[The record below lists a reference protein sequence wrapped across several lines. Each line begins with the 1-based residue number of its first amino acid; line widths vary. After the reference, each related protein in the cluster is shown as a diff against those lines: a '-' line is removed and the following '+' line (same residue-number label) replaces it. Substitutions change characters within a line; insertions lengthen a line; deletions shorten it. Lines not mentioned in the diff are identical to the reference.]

1 VTPKRALALRSVV
14 IYALP
19 AVLVVLSLSI
29 GRYTPAGPLVVV
41 RVLLSRVLPVHHSWP
56 LAVDTIVMQVRL
68 PRVVLGVCVGGGL
81 AVGGASLQGLFRN
94 PLVSPEILGVS
105 SAAGFGAGLAILAW
119 DTALAINVL
128 AFGFGF
134 AGVLVTYAIA
144 RVRGTVPIVML
155 VLSGVIV
162 ASLFGALI
170 SVLEYVAD
178 PQRKLPDIVFWL
190 LGSLAGATDSQAEV
204 AGGLILAG
212 TAVLIAAS
220 WRINL
225 LSLGDEE
232 ARSLGVRTEAVKAA
246 VVAAVT
252 LMTAAAVAVSGIIGW
267 VGLVIPHVA
276 RMLVGPDHR
285 RLLPASF
292 ALGASYLLLID
303 DLSRTISTQEVPI
316 GILTALIG
324 APFFAVLLRRTGAG
338 WQ

>member
-1 VTPKRALALRSVV
+1 VAGKKALTAGSGL
-14 IYALP
+14 IYVLP
-19 AVLVVLSLSI
+19 VVLVVFSLQL
-29 GRYTPAGPLVVV
+29 GRFPVAPWTVVEVLV
-41 RVLLSRVLPVHHSWP
+41 SRVAPIHHSWSP
-56 LAVDTIVMQVRL
+56 AVDTIVMQVRL
-68 PRVVLGVCVGGGL
+68 PRIVLGVCVGGGL
-81 AVGGASLQGLFRN
+81 SIGGAAVQGLFRN

-105 SAAGFGAGLAILAW
+105 SSAGFGAALAILISGA
-119 DTALAINVL
+119 ALAINVL
-128 AFGFGF
+128 AFVFGF
-134 AGVLVTYAIA
+134 AGVAITYAVA
-144 RVRGTVPIVML
+144 RVKGTVPVVML

-162 ASLFGALI
+162 ASFFGGLI

-178 PQRKLPDIVFWL
+178 PQKKLPDIVFWL
-190 LGSLAGATDSQAEV
+190 LGSLAGAEQSQAEV

-212 TAVLIAAS
+212 SAVLVALS

-232 ARSLGVRTEAVKAA
+232 ARSLGMRTEAVKAV

-252 LMTAAAVAVSGIIGW
+252 IITAAAVAVSGIIGW

-276 RMLVGPDHR
+276 RMIVGPDHR
-285 RLLPASF
+285 KLLPASF

-303 DLSRTISTQEVPI
+303 DLSRTISTAEVPI

-324 APFFAVLLRRTGAG
+324 APFFAVLLRRTKAG